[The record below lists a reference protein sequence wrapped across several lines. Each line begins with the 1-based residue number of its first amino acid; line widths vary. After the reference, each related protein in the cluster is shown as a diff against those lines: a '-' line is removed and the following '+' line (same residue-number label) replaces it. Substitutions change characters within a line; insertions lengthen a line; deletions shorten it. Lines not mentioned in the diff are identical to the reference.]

1 MMYNLWVSDV
11 MDFCMALKKEQQKKT
26 CESYNNEKL
35 RITNGKG
42 INSSKVLLVQFFR
55 TEHVTKV
62 TKETIG

>member
-1 MMYNLWVSDV
+1 
-11 MDFCMALKKEQQKKT
+11 MALKKEQQKKT

-62 TKETIG
+62 TKETTG